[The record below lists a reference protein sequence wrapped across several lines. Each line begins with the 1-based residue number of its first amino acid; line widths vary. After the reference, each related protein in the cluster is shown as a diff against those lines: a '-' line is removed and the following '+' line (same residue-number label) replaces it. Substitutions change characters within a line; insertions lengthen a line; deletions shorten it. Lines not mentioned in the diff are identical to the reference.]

1 MLVQAQKN
9 SRKIQEKENDKD
21 SLSFS
26 PPIIKRQ
33 SNVSVMGEL
42 VCCFCHEIDIETN
55 LCAAGSYYTKRTK
68 NYVKHDQSD
77 E

>member
-1 MLVQAQKN
+1 MLVRAQKK
-9 SRKIQEKENDKD
+9 SRKIQESEKDKD

-26 PPIIKRQ
+26 PPITKHQ

-55 LCAAGSYYTKRTK
+55 LCAAGSYYAKRTK

>member
-1 MLVQAQKN
+1 MLVRAQKK
-9 SRKIQEKENDKD
+9 SRKIQESEKDKD

-26 PPIIKRQ
+26 PPITKRQ
-33 SNVSVMGEL
+33 FNVSVMGEL
-42 VCCFCHEIDIETN
+42 VYCFCHEIDIETN
-55 LCAAGSYYTKRTK
+55 LCAAGSYYAKRTK